1 MPYNLLLLPLLGGY
15 LFIHFTYRFRFRAYG
30 LDNYRLI
37 FESAGFGIAALALSH
52 LLTRLAL
59 NLAFLEG
66 PIGFWKR
73 IAPFPFS
80 GSAFGALLLGL
91 CSPFIVNRIWRRDV
105 SSLSA
110 ISRYGNDL
118 ERLLH
123 EAWTRK
129 ITVLIT
135 LSSRKVYVA
144 WVTLSP
150 NLKPS
155 MPFVTILPTMSGY
168 RDKDT
173 LAVNYTTRYTEIYR
187 KIEDGSD
194 EVKSLTAKD
203 FQMVVPTSSIISA
216 SPFSKLSPDHF
227 AMPSEIAE
235 PHRPSHAED

>member
-59 NLAFLEG
+59 SVDLLQR
-66 PIGFWKR
+66 PISVWKQL
-73 IAPFPFS
+73 APFPFS

-91 CSPFIVNRIWRRDV
+91 TAPYLVNRIWKRDV

-110 ISRYGNDL
+110 MARYGNDL

-123 EAWTRK
+123 EAWTRN

-135 LSSRKVYVA
+135 LSSRKIYVA

-150 NLKPS
+150 NLRPS
-155 MPFVTILPTMSGY
+155 MPFVTILPTASGY

-173 LAVNYTTRYTEIYR
+173 LKVSYTTYYTEIYT
-187 KIEDGSD
+187 KIEEGAA
-194 EVKSLTAKD
+194 EVQGLTAKD
-203 FQMVVPTSSIISA
+203 FQLVVPTSSILSA

-227 AMPSEIAE
+227 ASQSRAPQSN
-235 PHRPSHAED
+235 RPAHAED